1 MARLLSAPRPP
12 APSPTGPRPRLRT
25 RRQKRAEV
33 SRGATNPSS
42 KSTQER
48 GRARGRHPSSLR
60 LGQGHH
66 ATRRDN
72 WLHRPRQRHGW
83 LPRYRTNAGGK
94 SSNLALG
101 LCQKATSGSSIGLE
115 KPSCTHSQALEI
127 AVEGPVS
134 RLFAHESCNYL
145 LLGSPKKG
153 EPLLHR
159 HGRAYPARHGTA
171 PVQVGRACDNP
182 PSARDFKQEASMH
195 ATSSMSLQRTD
206 TGPGLNRTDYRV
218 TDNMQSSIASRCH
231 MPRKD
236 HEQH

>member
-171 PVQVGRACDNP
+171 PVQIIVLPIICNRALQAAATCHGRI
-182 PSARDFKQEASMH
+182 
-195 ATSSMSLQRTD
+195 TSSISINGSRRHTALPGKSLGGFTRHLLTAC
-206 TGPGLNRTDYRV
+206 L
-218 TDNMQSSIASRCH
+218 ASHSAHSNLGAR
-231 MPRKD
+231 
-236 HEQH
+236 